1 MGLVM
6 NFVVI
11 SRMLYGGLGVALRVT
26 TWGCGGREV
35 AVDVETLVE
44 ELVGLVEDEH
54 LDVAHAEHPSADNV
68 VQASLRRCAASDC
81 I

>member
-26 TWGCGGREV
+26 TWGRGGREV
-35 AVDVETLVE
+35 VVDVETLVE
-44 ELVGLVEDEH
+44 ELVSLVEDEH
-54 LDVAHAEHPSADNV
+54 LDVARAEHPSVDNV
-68 VQASLRRCAASDC
+68 VRTSLRQCAASDC